1 MDIITYIVIY
11 LFLFSFFLLSLTF
24 SKCTK
29 LSELY
34 IGIKYRMEKAINQ
47 KTDLLWSD
55 FYYNVYNIE
64 SMITKSDNNLR
75 ESKNVASYNS
85 NNSTTFVIITI
96 GTDGI

>member
-34 IGIKYRMEKAINQ
+34 IKYRMEKAINQ

-64 SMITKSDNNLR
+64 SMITKSDNLR
-75 ESKNVASYNS
+75 ESKNVVSY
-85 NNSTTFVIITI
+85 NSTTFVIITI
-96 GTDGI
+96 GTNGI